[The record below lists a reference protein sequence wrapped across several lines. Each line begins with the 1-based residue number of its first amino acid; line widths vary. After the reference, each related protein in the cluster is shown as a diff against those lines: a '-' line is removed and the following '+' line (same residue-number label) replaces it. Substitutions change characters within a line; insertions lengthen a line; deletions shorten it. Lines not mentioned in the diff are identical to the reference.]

1 MYAFGSLRTGSLKV
15 SEGQRGTAGGV
26 TTNGGEETGGGDLT
40 PPGAIHGE
48 EEQAHEEE
56 PEVEPTGLLW
66 EQAEEAEISS
76 WDKGRRDEAA
86 NADADA
92 TDAGP

>member
-1 MYAFGSLRTGSLKV
+1 MPS
-15 SEGQRGTAGGV
+15 Q
-26 TTNGGEETGGGDLT
+26 
-40 PPGAIHGE
+40 E

-56 PEVEPTGLLW
+56 PEVEPTGLPW

-76 WDKGRRDEAA
+76 WDKGRRGEAA

-92 TDAGP
+92 TDAGA